1 MSACAQNQNLIWS
14 LVQISAK
21 NQTNKQKLSV
31 DVTIMIEIYS
41 MTRLRTSSH
50 IDSNLNW

>member
-1 MSACAQNQNLIWS
+1 MSACAHNQNLIWS

-31 DVTIMIEIYS
+31 DVQLTNNKISPKVIQF
-41 MTRLRTSSH
+41 RTAQK
-50 IDSNLNW
+50 